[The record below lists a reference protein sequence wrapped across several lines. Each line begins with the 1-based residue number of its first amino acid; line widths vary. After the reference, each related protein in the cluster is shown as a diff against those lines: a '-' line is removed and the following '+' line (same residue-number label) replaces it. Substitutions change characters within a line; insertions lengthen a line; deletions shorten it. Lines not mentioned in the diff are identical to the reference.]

1 MALDAMRP
9 STGKSEHGDVV
20 ALFAAHFKRLLNRW
34 NMDTFEFG
42 ALVLAAFLLLCPL
55 FRLGAWLAEQRAA
68 AQRQVACA
76 EDVDAECADADADAE
91 DDVEDDGD
99 ADDHEEEARTSG
111 ALKGARIKRD
121 RV

>member
-1 MALDAMRP
+1 MRR
-9 STGKSEHGDVV
+9 STGKSEHGNAV
-20 ALFAAHFKRLLNRW
+20 ALFADHFKRLLNRW

-91 DDVEDDGD
+91 DDADVEDDGD